1 MNHLLWYNKVSDDWM
16 DALPLGNG
24 KVAAM
29 VYGNPDVEKIEINE
43 ESLWSGRQ
51 IKEKSLATKETL
63 NEVRRLLFKEQ
74 NEEAT
79 VLAKKTFLANPPKL
93 RFYESFGEITIE
105 YENSKPY
112 YDYRKELD
120 LSLGIVNVCYKKSGT
135 SYKSESFISEK
146 HNVFVYKMKTD
157 ETSPFS
163 CAVSMERGQD
173 AYTSVINDTTL
184 VMKGRVT
191 YRTEEKY
198 GEGAEG
204 MCFAS
209 KICINTDG
217 ACVADKNKIHIK
229 DATTIVIYAAF
240 ATNYNIEKFD
250 IDEKINYEEIVDKFI
265 KSALV
270 DDYDNIKNEH
280 IKAHKEM
287 YDRVSLSIN
296 DSEKNHIPTNVRLDA
311 IKSGEW
317 DDSFF
322 VLYFNFGRY
331 LLMCSSGKNATLPA
345 NLQGKWCH
353 GYTPIWGSD
362 YHTNINLQMNYWSAL
377 PLNMADAAVPYI
389 NFIKKLSQFGKI
401 TAKELYGA
409 NGWVVHHNTDIFGRC
424 GIHDGV
430 EWGTFPMAALWLCLN
445 VWEQYEFTEDECVL
459 KEIYP
464 VLKGAC
470 EFAADFLVQDRSG
483 YLVTNPSNSPENAFF
498 YIDKNGEKKKSI
510 FTYGATM
517 DLQIIYCIFTRF
529 LYASNT
535 LGKDNQLAQDIDAA
549 LDKLPPLKISGKYGT
564 ICEWIKDYEEAE
576 PGHRHI
582 SHLFGLYPGDQINE
596 YEPCLFE
603 AAKKTIERRLSYG
616 GGATG
621 WSRAWIINF
630 YARLKNGN
638 AALEHFKTLMMK
650 STAYNLFDMHPP
662 FQIDGNFGAISGV
675 AEMLVQSHL
684 GNIDERIIE
693 ILPALPDRWK
703 KGKVSGLKTRGNFEI
718 DIIWEKGKAKT
729 VKIKAY
735 SNADFRLKLNE
746 RTMGFNTTSEHNKQN
761 GIVTIPMK
769 REETITLNFD

>member
-43 ESLWSGRQ
+43 ESLWSGKR
-51 IKEKSLATKETL
+51 IKEKNTVSKDILEQ
-63 NEVRRLLFKEQ
+63 VRKLLFAEH

-79 VLAKKTFLANPPKL
+79 ALANDTFLANPPRL
-93 RFYESFGEITIE
+93 RFYESFGKITIE
-105 YENSKPY
+105 YDDKRPY

-120 LSLGIVNVCYKKSGT
+120 LSEGLVNVTYTKYHT
-135 SYKSESFISEK
+135 TYKSESFVSEK
-146 HNVFVYKMKTD
+146 HNIFVYKMQTEEKQ
-157 ETSPFS
+157 PFS
-163 CAVSMERGQD
+163 CAISMVRAQD
-173 AYTSVINDTTL
+173 AYTAAINDTTL
-184 VMKGRVT
+184 TMKGRVT

-204 MCFAS
+204 MSFAA
-209 KICINTDG
+209 KLCVVTDG
-217 ACVADKNKIHIK
+217 KCKAKKKKIHIEN
-229 DATTIVIYAAF
+229 ATSFVIYGAF

-250 IDEKINYEEIVDKFI
+250 VDEEINYEAIVDKSI
-265 KSALV
+265 CSAL
-270 DDYDNIKNEH
+270 DDSYENIKNEH
-280 IKAHKEM
+280 INVHKMQYEK
-287 YDRVSLSIN
+287 VSLNIN
-296 DSEKNHIPTNVRLDA
+296 DSEKNHMPTDVRLDV
-311 IKSGEW
+311 IKSGEV

-362 YHTNINLQMNYWSAL
+362 YHTNINLQMNYWPAL

-389 NFIKKLSQFGKI
+389 NFIKKLSQFGKT

-424 GIHDGV
+424 GIHDGAA
-430 EWGTFPMAALWLCLN
+430 WGTFPMAALWLCLN
-445 VWEQYEFTEDECVL
+445 LWEQYEFTKELSVL
-459 KEIYP
+459 EEIYP

-470 EFAADFLVQDRSG
+470 EFAIGFLAQDVSG

-498 YIDKNGEKKKSI
+498 YTDKNGEKKKSI

-529 LYASNT
+529 LYASKH
-535 LGKDNQLAQDIDAA
+535 LKQDEELAQDVSNV
-549 LDKLPPLKISGKYGT
+549 LEKLPPLKISKRYGT
-564 ICEWIKDYEEAE
+564 ICEWIKDYEEVE

-596 YEPCLFE
+596 NEPEIFE
-603 AAKKTIERRLSYG
+603 AAKKTIERRLSHG
-616 GGATG
+616 GGSTG

-630 YARLKNGN
+630 YARLKDGN
-638 AALEHFKTLMMK
+638 SALNHLNALMMK

-662 FQIDGNFGAISGV
+662 FQIDGNFGAISGI

-684 GNIDERIIE
+684 GGIDERIIE

-703 KGKVSGLKTRGNFEI
+703 SGKVSGLKTRGNFEI
-718 DIIWEKGKAKT
+718 DIIWEQGKAKKAT
-729 VKIKAY
+729 VKAY
-735 SNADFRLKLNE
+735 KNGDFRLKLNE
-746 RTMGFNTTSEHNKQN
+746 RTKSFNTTSEYSKQN

-769 REETITLNFD
+769 SGESITLYFD